1 MPKTVIVIPCYNEEK
16 RLPQAEFRAW
26 FESHPE
32 VQFLFANDGSR
43 DHTLEM
49 LQKLTEEWPQAHV
62 YDGGVNQ
69 GKANITRAAF
79 RYALDNLEFDHIGF
93 FDADLATPLE
103 EISHFMEVVEEKKG
117 LLMICGSRVQRLGS
131 NIRRK
136 PLRHYLGRTFATAVS
151 RILCLPVY
159 DTQCGA
165 KILRRDVAE
174 QVTREPFL
182 SRWFFDVEIF
192 ARIIL
197 AYGYGAC
204 MDKCFEYPLDTWIEK
219 GDTRLKTKDF
229 LRTPLELLKLRR
241 KYHKAIRDIIRK
253 ENKQR

>member
-1 MPKTVIVIPCYNEEK
+1 MKTLVVIPCYNEEK
-16 RLPQAEFRAW
+16 RLPQEEFKAYFRN
-26 FESHPE
+26 HPE

-49 LQKLTEEWPQAHV
+49 LQKLTEDWPQAHV
-62 YDGGVNQ
+62 YDGGKNQ

-79 RYALDNLEFDHIGF
+79 RYALEQLEFDYIGF

-103 EISHFMEVVEEKKG
+103 EIDHFMQVAGKKEG
-117 LLMICGSRVQRLGS
+117 LYMICGSRVQRLGS

-136 PLRHYLGRTFATAVS
+136 PLRHYMGRTFATAVS

-241 KYHKAIRDIIRK
+241 TYHKAIRDIIRK
-253 ENKQR
+253 ENRQQ

>member
-16 RLPQAEFRAW
+16 RLPQEEFKAY
-26 FESHPE
+26 FESRPE
-32 VQFLFANDGSR
+32 VHFLFANDGSR
-43 DHTLEM
+43 DGTLEM
-49 LQKLTEEWPQAHV
+49 LQQLTKNYPQAHV
-62 YDGGVNQ
+62 FDGGKNQ
-69 GKANITRAAF
+69 GKANITHAAF
-79 RYALDNLEFDHIGF
+79 RYALTHLEFDYIGF

-103 EISHFMEVVEEKKG
+103 EIDRFMQVVEQKEG
-117 LLMICGSRVQRLGS
+117 LLMVCGSRVQRLGS

-136 PLRHYLGRTFATAVS
+136 PLRHYMGRTFATAVS

-165 KILRRDVAE
+165 KILRKDVAE
-174 QVTREPFL
+174 TVTQERFMSP
-182 SRWFFDVEIF
+182 WFFDVEIF

-197 AYGYGAC
+197 AYGYEAC

-241 KYHKAIRDIIRK
+241 KYHREICRK
-253 ENKQR
+253 IKEENK

>member
-1 MPKTVIVIPCYNEEK
+1 MLKTLIVIPCYNEEK
-16 RLPQAEFRAW
+16 RLPQEEFRAY
-26 FESHPE
+26 FESRPE

-43 DHTLEM
+43 DGTLEM
-49 LQKLTEEWPQAHV
+49 LLKLTEKYPQAHV
-62 YDGGVNQ
+62 FDGGKNQ
-69 GKANITRAAF
+69 GKANITNAAF
-79 RYALDNLEFDHIGF
+79 RYALAHLEFDYIGF

-103 EISHFMEVVEEKKG
+103 EIDRFMQVAEQKEG
-117 LLMICGSRVQRLGS
+117 LLMVCGSRVQRLGS

-136 PLRHYLGRTFATAVS
+136 PLRHYMGRTFATAVS
-151 RILCLPVY
+151 RILRLPVY

-165 KILRRDVAE
+165 KIFRKDVAE
-174 QVTREPFL
+174 TVTKERFMSP
-182 SRWFFDVEIF
+182 WFFDVEIF

-241 KYHKAIRDIIRK
+241 KYHREICRK
-253 ENKQR
+253 IKEENK